1 MNQFYT
7 EIMNLKEAEEFKC
20 VIKRWNVLSENMRT
34 KPLNAPII
42 LPDMLWVA
50 QSGVGKTNL
59 LKLMAEYLSSQNN
72 LMEFYGDVKF
82 FEFLLNYCSPNEYF
96 SELQRLID
104 EIDNAAGFRNEFK
117 GIVHIDINEWIDH
130 FEEKHFVSLMEYLSS
145 NSDKWLIVLSVY
157 SDKKEKIHNLNAF
170 LSMYLRIEKITL
182 SFPKTD
188 DLFEF
193 IEDML
198 NQYGLT
204 LNEDAKKLLFDT
216 IEKLRNNKYF
226 DGFKTIFM
234 LCQDIVYDVFSNEN
248 IEELS
253 LGANMLA
260 KFSADSD
267 YIKNMV
273 ANIERVNRIGLVN
286 KE

>member
-1 MNQFYT
+1 
-7 EIMNLKEAEEFKC
+7 
-20 VIKRWNVLSENMRT
+20 
-34 KPLNAPII
+34 
-42 LPDMLWVA
+42 
-50 QSGVGKTNL
+50 
-59 LKLMAEYLSSQNN
+59 
-72 LMEFYGDVKF
+72 
-82 FEFLLNYCSPNEYF
+82 
-96 SELQRLID
+96 
-104 EIDNAAGFRNEFK
+104 
-117 GIVHIDINEWIDH
+117 
-130 FEEKHFVSLMEYLSS
+130 MEYLSS

-157 SDKKEKIHNLNAF
+157 SDKKDKIHNLNAF

-182 SFPKTD
+182 SFPKTE

-204 LNEDAKKLLFDT
+204 LKDDAKKLLFDT

-226 DGFKTIFM
+226 DGFKSIIM

-248 IEELS
+248 VDELS
-253 LGANMLA
+253 LDANTLS

>member
-7 EIMNLKEAEEFKC
+7 EIMNLKEAEEFKR
-20 VIKRWNVLSENMRT
+20 VINRWNILSENMRS
-34 KPLNAPII
+34 KPMNAPII

-82 FEFLLNYCSPNEYF
+82 FEFLLNYCPPNEYF

-117 GIVHIDINEWIDH
+117 GIVHIDINEWLDH
-130 FEEKHFVSLMEYLSS
+130 CEEKHFVSLMEYLSS

-157 SDKKEKIHNLNAF
+157 SDKKDKIHNLNAF

-182 SFPKTD
+182 SFPKTE

-198 NQYGLT
+198 NQYSLT
-204 LNEDAKKLLFDT
+204 LKDDAKKLLFDT

-226 DGFKTIFM
+226 DGFKTIIM
-234 LCQDIVYDVFSNEN
+234 LCQDIVYDVFSKGN

-253 LGANMLA
+253 LGANMLS
-260 KFSADSD
+260 KFSADGD

>member
-1 MNQFYT
+1 MNQFYS
-7 EIMNLKEAEEFKC
+7 EIMSLKEAEEFKR
-20 VIKRWNVLSENMRT
+20 VIRRWHVLSENMRT
-34 KPLNAPII
+34 KPMNAPII

-82 FEFLLNYCSPNEYF
+82 FEFLLNYCPPNEYF

-130 FEEKHFVSLMEYLSS
+130 FEEKHFISLMEYLSS

-157 SDKKEKIHNLNAF
+157 SDKKDKIHNLNAF

-182 SFPKTD
+182 SFPKTE

-204 LNEDAKKLLFDT
+204 LKDDAKKLLFDT

-226 DGFKTIFM
+226 DGFKSIIM

-248 IEELS
+248 VDELS
-253 LGANMLA
+253 LDANTLS